1 MDNFYTIVDNAQV
14 THLTL
19 KLNKQYRS
27 YLEAVQSG
35 NRLAQN
41 NMLNTLLEECRSKEN
56 LSEVARQF
64 VEEKLKMSYRN
75 LLLMKRH
82 RLI

>member
-1 MDNFYTIVDNAQV
+1 MDNFYTIVENAQINQ
-14 THLTL
+14 LNL
-19 KLNKQYRS
+19 KLGKRYRE
-27 YLEAVQSG
+27 YLQAIQSG

-41 NMLNTLLEECRSKEN
+41 NILKTLLDECRSKEN
-56 LSEVARQF
+56 LSAVARKF
-64 VEEKLKMSYRN
+64 VEEKLKISYRN

>member
-1 MDNFYTIVDNAQV
+1 MDNFYTVVDNAQIN
-14 THLTL
+14 HLIL

-27 YLEAVQSG
+27 YLQAIQSG

-41 NMLNTLLEECRSKEN
+41 NMLKTLLDECRSKEN